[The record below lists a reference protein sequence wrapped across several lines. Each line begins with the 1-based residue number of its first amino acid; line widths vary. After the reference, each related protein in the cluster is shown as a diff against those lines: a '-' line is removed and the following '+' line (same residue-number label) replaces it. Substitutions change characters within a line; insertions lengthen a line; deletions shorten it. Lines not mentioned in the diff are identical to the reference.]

1 MKWVR
6 LKKYCELSGDTAYA
20 VHHRR
25 SRGVWLD
32 GVHTRIAADRRL
44 WVNLD
49 EVNKWVE
56 QGLCGGLAHQNAL
69 SQLKQ
74 IRQNNIK

>member
-6 LKKYCELSGDTAYA
+6 LKKYCELSGDTEYA
-20 VHHRR
+20 VRHRR
-25 SRGVWLD
+25 VRGIWLD
-32 GVHTRIAADRRL
+32 GIHARLAPDKRL

-56 QGLCGGLAHQNAL
+56 QGFQNPVDPSRSPTRKATI
-69 SQLKQ
+69 S
-74 IRQNNIK
+74 

>member
-6 LKKYCELSGDTAYA
+6 LKKYCELSGDTAHA

-32 GVHTRIAADRRL
+32 GVHTRVAADRRL
-44 WVNLD
+44 WVNVD
-49 EVNKWVE
+49 EVSKWVE
-56 QGLCGGLAHQNAL
+56 RSLRGEIVPPYTPP
-69 SQLKQ
+69 QLK
-74 IRQNNIK
+74 RA